1 MPFKVKEL
9 AQMLQSQALGDADA
23 PVSGIT
29 TFEDPQAGCITFI
42 QHKKDLADLEA
53 TDVAALI
60 VPKDIQ
66 NSSKPL
72 IPVDHPK
79 LAWAKLLRVFHP
91 ERPASGKVSAEA
103 SIAPDAQIGKGVTI
117 EPFARICGGAHI
129 GDHAVIRSYAY
140 VGESVKVG
148 QGSVLHP
155 GVVVYENCVIGRN
168 VVIHAGSVIGADG
181 FGYIATPAKQEKVPQ
196 VGNVIIEDDVEIGA
210 CTTIDRA
217 TLGSTLIGKDSKID
231 NQVQIAHNVTIGAH
245 AAISAQSGISG
256 SCKLGEHVTLGG
268 KAGLGDH
275 VEIGDWVMAGAG
287 SGFPSGKK
295 IPSKQIVFGQP
306 ARPYHE
312 ARRQIGAQLRA
323 AEMLED
329 LRELKKKVAALESQL
344 AGSRSNSRQ

>member
-1 MPFKVKEL
+1 MAFKLKEL
-9 AQMLQSQALGDADA
+9 AQLLQSQVIGDAETSL
-23 PVSGIT
+23 SGIT
-29 TFEDPQAGCITFI
+29 TFENPQAGCITFI

-53 TDVAALI
+53 TAIAALI
-60 VPKDIQ
+60 VPKDVQI
-66 NSSKPL
+66 SLKPI

-91 ERPASGKVSAEA
+91 EHPASGKISEKAA
-103 SIAPDAQIGKGVTI
+103 IAPTAKLGQGVTV
-117 EPFARICGGAHI
+117 EAFARISDG
-129 GDHAVIRSYAY
+129 AVIEDGAVIHSFAY
-140 VGESVKVG
+140 VGEKVQIGKASVV
-148 QGSVLHP
+148 HP
-155 GVVVYENCVIGRN
+155 GAVIYENCILGQRVT
-168 VVIHAGSVIGADG
+168 IHAGSVIGADG
-181 FGYIATPAKQEKVPQ
+181 FGYVATPAKQEKIPQ
-196 VGNVIIEDDVEIGA
+196 VGNVVIEDDVEIGA

-217 TLGSTLIGKDSKID
+217 TLGSTVIGRDSKVD

-275 VEIGDWVMAGAG
+275 VEIGDWVMVGAG

-312 ARRQIGAQLRA
+312 ARRQIGAQLRS
-323 AEMLED
+323 AEMLD
-329 LRELKKKVAALESQL
+329 DIRELKKKIAALEARL
-344 AGSRSNSRQ
+344 APEKVPGT